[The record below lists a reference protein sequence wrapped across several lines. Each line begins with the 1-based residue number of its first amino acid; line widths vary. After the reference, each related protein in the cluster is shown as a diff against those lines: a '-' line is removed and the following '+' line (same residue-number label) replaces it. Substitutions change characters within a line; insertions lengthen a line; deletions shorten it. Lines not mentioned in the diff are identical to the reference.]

1 MTRSFVG
8 MKIKHIAT
16 VMDALVGLIQK
27 DDFPLTELIL
37 AENKLKNDI
46 HDFINALGSNQ
57 SLQKLGKLCTKQP
70 TARIFHLNVFLSDIS
85 GNMMGDIGAR
95 LLAKALQIN
104 NKLRTISMDRNNVTL
119 QGYNDIVYALENNCS
134 MRNIPFPVFDVAPCL
149 KQHPERTDML
159 MRKMQDYLQR
169 NSHGFKRANG
179 QGFRLQHGFLLSS
192 THQLVDKLV
201 AETQETMSLRQGGFS
216 ADSGVQRLI
225 EDAENSKQ
233 LLPKLQEA
241 VRNEQHPIEMK
252 LSRVATDLSQSIKSY
267 LEETME
273 TMIRTGVE
281 QCPKT
286 LGNYS
291 VVNDLRKNC
300 HERLIISDEFLHTC
314 ILNNAGSE
322 IMNKI
327 R

>member
-1 MTRSFVG
+1 MKCLHMFFSFYP
-8 MKIKHIAT
+8 IFRFS
-16 VMDALVGLIQK
+16 LL
-27 DDFPLTELIL
+27 FP
-37 AENKLKNDI
+37 
-46 HDFINALGSNQ
+46 
-57 SLQKLGKLCTKQP
+57 
-70 TARIFHLNVFLSDIS
+70 FH
-85 GNMMGDIGAR
+85 
-95 LLAKALQIN
+95 
-104 NKLRTISMDRNNVTL
+104 T
-119 QGYNDIVYALENNCS
+119 GYNDLVYALENNCS

-159 MRKMQDYLQR
+159 MRKMQEYLQR
-169 NSHGFKRANG
+169 NSSGYKRANG

-201 AETQETMSLRQGGFS
+201 TETQETMSFRQGGTQS
-216 ADSGVQRLI
+216 IDSGVQRLI

-241 VRNEQHPIEMK
+241 VRCEQHPIEMK
-252 LSRVATDLSQSIKSY
+252 LGRVAHDLCQSIKSY

-273 TMIRTGVE
+273 TMLRTGVE

-286 LGNYS
+286 LGNQN

-300 HERLIISDEFLHTC
+300 HERLNISEEFLHNC
-314 ILNNAGSE
+314 ILNNAGGE

-327 R
+327 RYEFRSKISFK

>member
-1 MTRSFVG
+1 
-8 MKIKHIAT
+8 
-16 VMDALVGLIQK
+16 
-27 DDFPLTELIL
+27 
-37 AENKLKNDI
+37 
-46 HDFINALGSNQ
+46 
-57 SLQKLGKLCTKQP
+57 
-70 TARIFHLNVFLSDIS
+70 
-85 GNMMGDIGAR
+85 MMGDIGAR

-159 MRKMQDYLQR
+159 MRKMQEYLQR
-169 NSHGFKRANG
+169 NSYGFKRANG

-201 AETQETMSLRQGGFS
+201 TETQETMSLRQGGFS

-241 VRNEQHPIEMK
+241 VRCEQHPIEMK
-252 LSRVATDLSQSIKSY
+252 LSRVANDLGQSIKSY

-286 LGNYS
+286 LGNHS

-300 HERLIISDEFLHTC
+300 HERLNISDEFLHTC